1 MDYRRPG
8 LIARLAVPLRG
19 MGQRFVFVSLVI
31 AGLAFMVLGRSD
43 AVFVERLR
51 TMVADVATPILE
63 TVLHPV
69 EAVDRRIANVK
80 ELVALRQENAQLRQE
95 VERLRAWHGAAH
107 RLALQN
113 QAFKAMVNYQ
123 GPERFSFVTGR
134 VVGDGHGPFVRSVL
148 LNIGARE
155 GAAKGQAVLATGGLA
170 GRVTSV
176 GNRSARVL
184 LVTDLN
190 SRIPVLIENTRTRA
204 ILVGDNSAR
213 PLLRF
218 LPEVAFLKAG
228 QRVVTSGHAGVLPA
242 GLPVAR
248 VVSVSP
254 GNVRVQPL
262 VDLERMEYMQVVRF
276 RPLPAPK
283 PAAPD
288 APQGMPVN

>member
-8 LIARLAVPLRG
+8 LIARLAVSLRG
-19 MGQRFVFVSLVI
+19 TGQRFVFVSLVV
-31 AGLAFMVLGRSD
+31 AGLAFMVLGKSD
-43 AVFVERLR
+43 AALVERMR

-69 EAVDRRIANVK
+69 EAVDRGIVNVK
-80 ELVALRQENAQLRQE
+80 ELVALRKENAQLRQE
-95 VERLRAWHGAAH
+95 IERLRAWHGAAH

-113 QAFKAMVNYQ
+113 QAFKAMVNYK

-134 VVGDGHGPFVRSVL
+134 VVGDGRGPFVRSVL
-148 LNIGARE
+148 LNIGTRD
-155 GAAKGQAVLATGGLA
+155 GAAKGQAVLANGGLV
-170 GRVTSV
+170 GRVTSA

-184 LVTDLN
+184 LLTDLN

-218 LPEVAFLKAG
+218 LPEIAFLKPG
-228 QRVVTSGHAGVLPA
+228 QRIVTSGHAGVLPA
-242 GLPVAR
+242 GLPVAK
-248 VVSVSP
+248 VVSVKP
-254 GNVRVQPL
+254 GEVRVQPL
-262 VDLERMEYMQVVRF
+262 VDLERIEYMQIVRF

-283 PAAPD
+283 PAMPD
-288 APQGMPVN
+288 KAQGVPAN